1 MKESVERIVIALGFL
16 FIVVGVST
24 FVSTAVT
31 SFNEEAQNKSNYFA
45 KHKGEFMNAC
55 DPSGGQT
62 NYCECALNVMEEK
75 YSIVEVVKMSQ
86 EYSQTNQLTDEM
98 YAIAELCYHEL

>member
-24 FVSTAVT
+24 FVSAAVT

-45 KHKGEFMNAC
+45 KHKGEFMNSC

-62 NYCECALNVMEEK
+62 NYCECAFKKLEEK
-75 YSIVEVVKMSQ
+75 HSIVEVVKMGQ
-86 EYSQTNQLTDEM
+86 ESSQTGQVPDEM